1 MKAIS
6 HIRISLAAAMVVLL
20 GGCSVSPTVDAV
32 SWTVDG
38 VSFLLTG
45 KSMTDHAMSAA
56 AGKDCAM
63 TRVVKGDTACLP
75 NDEDV
80 AGDRLV
86 FEFDAVAWGAS
97 PAAATGAGDPMSVHA
112 AIADIAAPLGDSV
125 SVDRRHDAVAA
136 VVDDTIP
143 LNAFVPQVGGGTEKD
158 AVFSARIKDKSSR
171 LLVSPDRETRL
182 WLPVKADAE

>member
-1 MKAIS
+1 MKTLS
-6 HIRISLAAAMVVLL
+6 HIRISVAAALVLVL

-38 VSFLLTG
+38 VSFFLTG

-63 TRVVKGDTACLP
+63 TRVVKGEAACLP

-86 FEFDAVAWGAS
+86 FQLETAAWT
-97 PAAATGAGDPMSVHA
+97 ATRAGEAGAGDPLSVHA
-112 AIADIAAPLGDSV
+112 AIADIAEPLGDSV
-125 SVDRRHDAVAA
+125 SIDERNAAVAA
-136 VVDDTIP
+136 VAADTIP
-143 LNAFVPQVGGGTEKD
+143 LSAFASKQGREKD
-158 AVFSARIKDKSSR
+158 AVFSARIKDKSSQ
-171 LLVSPDRETRL
+171 LLASPDRETRL
-182 WLPVKADAE
+182 WLPVTDDAE